1 MSDAFYEP
9 AGENRFVSTKNTV
22 GPWSPDS
29 QHLGPPSALLTR
41 ALQRCAPRE
50 DLALARIAV
59 EVLGPVPI
67 AELEVH
73 AQVRRPGR
81 AVEMLDAELTAN
93 GRAVARATAWRI
105 ARTDTEN
112 VAVTTAEPLPPLAGA
127 ERVYAPTDWIDGYLS
142 AMEWFAV
149 RGDWLTP
156 GAAAAWARQR
166 VALVDGEEP
175 DGLQRL
181 MAVADS
187 GNGLSNRLDIQRWM
201 FINTELT
208 VHLLREPEGEWIGL
222 DAETAIGP
230 TGLGIASSVLHDE
243 RGQVGRGA
251 QELLVRPR

>member
-1 MSDAFYEP
+1 MSEAFYEP
-9 AGENRFVSTKNTV
+9 AGDNRFVSTKRTV

-41 ALQRCAPRE
+41 ELQRCAPRE
-50 DLALARIAV
+50 DFTMARITV
-59 EVLGPVPI
+59 EILGPVPV

-73 AQVRRPGR
+73 ATVQRPGR
-81 AVEMLDAELTAN
+81 AVEMLGAELTAN

-105 ARTDTEN
+105 AQSDTEN
-112 VAVTTAEPLPPLAGA
+112 VAVTTAEPLAPVADA
-127 ERVYAPTDWIDGYLS
+127 VEVYAPGDWIDGYLS
-142 AMEWFAV
+142 AMEWLAV
-149 RGDWLTP
+149 RGDWLQP
-156 GAAAAWARQR
+156 GPAAAWARQR

-187 GNGLSNRLDIQRWM
+187 GNGLSNRLDIQKWM

-222 DAETAIGP
+222 DAQTAIGP
-230 TGLGIASSVLHDE
+230 SGLGIASSVLHDQ

>member
-9 AGENRFVSTKNTV
+9 SGENRFVSTKNTV

-29 QHLGPPSALLTR
+29 QHMGPPSALLTR
-41 ALQRCAPRE
+41 ALQRCAPRD
-50 DLALARIAV
+50 DLALARITV
-59 EVLGPVPI
+59 EILGPVPI
-67 AELEVH
+67 AELEVR

-81 AVEMLDAELTAN
+81 AVELVEAELSVT

-105 ARTDTEN
+105 AKTDTEN
-112 VAVTTAEPLPPLAGA
+112 VAVTTAEPLPPLADA

-149 RGDWLTP
+149 RGNWLAP
-156 GAAAAWARQR
+156 GPAAAWARQR

-230 TGLGIASSVLHDE
+230 SGLGIASSVLHDE